1 MNYGLGIVLENIM
14 LFYNLDIFI
23 MLFFQLRIN
32 NNYIYIYGNLSVVE
46 FYIYIYMYQFLFNY
60 LYNSLLYASKQ

>member
-23 MLFFQLRIN
+23 MLFFQLGIN
-32 NNYIYIYGNLSVVE
+32 NNYIYIYCNLSVVE